1 VNEDEPIE
9 VEVVE
14 IDGVRPPRPQAPPP
28 PAPAKPL
35 WQHSLER
42 LLSGEA
48 RTLGC
53 LGTIGLVLLLVLGGI
68 LALGL
73 LLIRNVFRSLG
84 NLLRSLLPG

>member
-1 VNEDEPIE
+1 VNEDEAIE

-14 IDGVRPPRPQAPPP
+14 IDGVQPPHPQPTPP
-28 PAPAKPL
+28 PAHDKPL

-68 LALGL
+68 LTLSL
-73 LLIRNVFRSLG
+73 LLIRGVFRATG
-84 NLLRSLLPG
+84 NLVRSLLPH